1 MKRDDSMNDQEMS
14 VHDPALAPVASHED
28 YWFLTNTPPL
38 PHIRLLNTVGAPS
51 VENFYVAGEA
61 GAHSVARH
69 IPRGGTVLDM
79 GCGPGRTARFLML
92 RDDIRYIG
100 FDIFKPGIDWAN
112 QFLAPHAKGRFRF
125 EHFDAYSE
133 HYNPRGS
140 MRATQVRFPAADAS
154 IDVAFA
160 MSLFTHLLEP
170 DTHHYLRE
178 SARVLKPSGLF
189 IPSIHVEPAP
199 GHRYS
204 GREDRIDIDKG
215 YFVELAQDAGFALRE
230 DMGTVCSQE
239 VLVFAKG

>member
-1 MKRDDSMNDQEMS
+1 MNDQPKS
-14 VHDPALAPVASHED
+14 VHDPAVTPVAIHED

-38 PHIRLLNTVGAPS
+38 PSVRLLNSGGAPS
-51 VENFYVAGEA
+51 IENFYVAGEA

-79 GCGPGRTARFLML
+79 GCGPGRTARFLLL

-112 QFLAPHAKGRFRF
+112 QFLAPYGKGRFRF
-125 EHFDAYSE
+125 EHFDAYSA
-133 HYNPRGS
+133 HYNPRGAL
-140 MRATQVRFPAADAS
+140 RATQVQFPAADAS

-170 DTHHYLRE
+170 DARHYLRE
-178 SARVLKPSGLF
+178 SARVLKRGGLL

-199 GHRYS
+199 GRKFS
-204 GREDRIDIDKG
+204 GNEERIDVDKG
-215 YFVELAQDAGFALRE
+215 YFIEMAGDAGLALRE
-230 DMGTVCSQE
+230 DMGTVCGQE
-239 VLVFAKG
+239 ILVFAKA